1 MKSLAAVMTI
11 NIFLCGAFTLTNG
24 LTCYKCDLD
33 DKKCATESSDSNLIK
48 INCSEAPAAAGG
60 VTTAP
65 AGDTTAAPAGDAA
78 ETTAA
83 PAEEPAPAMFR
94 RRRSNGTL
102 DMYNNTKSFIQ
113 SASPIYFCYKA
124 NVKASTSAE
133 PTVVRGCKTTSD
145 DKDCVKVSGGAI
157 VESCSV
163 CDKDNC
169 NGNGQ
174 SIVTGSE
181 VQCALMSSLV
191 IAWMFLQTK

>member
-11 NIFLCGAFTLTNG
+11 NIIFCGVFTLTNG

-65 AGDTTAAPAGDAA
+65 AGDTTPAGDAA
-78 ETTAA
+78 ATTAPPDDA
-83 PAEEPAPAMFR
+83 ATPAEALMLSKR
-94 RRRSNGTL
+94 RPTL
-102 DMYNNTKSFIQ
+102 VMYTNKKSFIET
-113 SASPIYFCYKA
+113 ASPIYYCYKA
-124 NVKASTSAE
+124 KVKASTSAE